1 MITKTEQKTL
11 QGLSADLI
19 KGAKVGVSEE
29 ELERM
34 DVADFGL
41 SDIYVEGAQIT
52 PLLDTEKLAVRV
64 LVQLPGQTEP
74 EHWHEA
80 VGNIP
85 GKEETLRVIQGTLL
99 VYTEGKDSIKLGSI
113 PWNNAAYYTCREE
126 HVLTEHESM
135 TFQPGEKHWF
145 QAYQEPVVFYSI
157 STTAIDAKDPFTN
170 PNVVR
175 TTVVVEDC
183 IFGNSGK
190 E

>member
-1 MITKTEQKTL
+1 MITRAEWNRLQEQ
-11 QGLSADLI
+11 SAELI
-19 KGAKVGVSEE
+19 GEAKVGVSAE
-29 ELERM
+29 ELARM

-80 VGNIP
+80 VGNIL
-85 GKEETLRVIQGTLL
+85 GKEETLRVIRGTLL
-99 VYTEGKDSIKLGSI
+99 IYTQGQDSVRLGRI
-113 PWNNAAYYTCREE
+113 PSRNAAYYTCREE
-126 HVLTEHESM
+126 HVLHENESM

-145 QAYQEPVVFYSI
+145 QAYGEPVVFYSI
-157 STTAIDAKDPFTN
+157 STTAMDARDPFTN

-175 TTVVVEDC
+175 TTVITENEVPADR
-183 IFGNSGK
+183 GK

>member
-1 MITKTEQKTL
+1 MIARTDWNHL
-11 QGLSADLI
+11 QVLSAKLI
-19 KGAKVGVSEE
+19 GEAKVGVSAE
-29 ELERM
+29 ELMHM

-74 EHWHEA
+74 EHWHEE

-99 VYTEGKDSIKLGSI
+99 VYTQGADSVRLGQI
-113 PWNNAAYYTCREE
+113 PFRNAAYYTCREE
-126 HVLTEHESM
+126 HVLHENESM

-145 QAYQEPVVFYSI
+145 QAYGEPAVFYSI
-157 STTAIDAKDPFTN
+157 STTAIDARDPFTN

-175 TTVVVEDC
+175 TTVITED
-183 IFGNSGK
+183 
-190 E
+190 